1 MLTRGVE
8 KAKAYS
14 SIDIYF
20 DRDKQGFLATKEFL
34 KSLPYATDRSKA
46 YEGYNDYNDKI
57 KAQLNEAV
65 VDERKTSEFFSG
77 IKVPFER

>member
-1 MLTRGVE
+1 MLSRGVE

-14 SIDIYF
+14 SIDIFF

-34 KSLPYATDRSKA
+34 KALPYATDRSLA

-57 KAQLNEAV
+57 KAQLSVAES
-65 VDERKTSEFFSG
+65 KKSQGGFFSG
-77 IKVPFER
+77 VKVPFER